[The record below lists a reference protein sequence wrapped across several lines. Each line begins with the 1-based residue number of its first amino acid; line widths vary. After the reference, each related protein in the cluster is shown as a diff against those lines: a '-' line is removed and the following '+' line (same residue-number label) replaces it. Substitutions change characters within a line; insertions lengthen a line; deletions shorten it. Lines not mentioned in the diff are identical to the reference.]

1 MFPYLKFLSKYW
13 QKEKGKIA
21 LIFVFVILS
30 QSLSLL
36 EPFFFATI
44 VSKYL
49 GQPQSFPSQAIFFKS
64 LTLIVVAWVAVAFG
78 GRTFKNLQSYF
89 VGTVADRI
97 GIGVLENAYNH
108 VLALPMSF
116 HSQEKAGEVFRKL
129 SKARDD
135 ITALFQVLFDKIFQN
150 AFSIVVVFGI
160 VFWKSWRMG
169 VALFGFIPLFFLV
182 TWFFTRR
189 IKKTQIEIN
198 KINENLFGSSFEAVS
213 HIELVKAF
221 SSEKEEE
228 GHLRHDNALQH
239 MRLKKKTVAYQM
251 LAFAQGTVVNLARV
265 VLLWWGAVLCFRG
278 ELSFANAI
286 LFNFYSFAVYQPLY
300 DLGDIYTKYGEGV
313 AAVDRL
319 QSVLDE
325 PVTIKDLP
333 GATRVEKLRGKV
345 EFRNVSF
352 DYGLRG
358 SPPAKEEYPATA
370 GGGGISKGSTTPSRQ
385 GGTPLLSQEGNTA
398 APRSILR
405 NISFIVEPGKKLALV
420 GQTGSGKS
428 TIIKLLLRF
437 YEPTS
442 GEILLDGKP
451 IQDYNI
457 ESLHK
462 RIGLVLQDNVLFNTS
477 IAQNIS
483 YGTFDATE
491 KMIEDAAQRASLQPF
506 LAKLS
511 AGLMTKVGERGLM
524 VSGGEKQ
531 RVAIA
536 RSIIKRPD
544 ILVFDEATSAL
555 DSHTEEEI
563 RKSILEVSKGVT
575 TITVAHRFATVIDSD
590 EIVLLVNGEITE
602 RGTHNQLLA
611 AEGTYSKIYNLQ
623 TQRQRAG
630 QELGEEV

>member
-1 MFPYLKFLSKYW
+1 MFPYIKFLSKYW

-49 GQPQSFPSQAIFFKS
+49 GQPQSFPSQAVFFKS

-97 GIGVLENAYNH
+97 GIRVLEHAYHH
-108 VLALPMSF
+108 VLELPMSF
-116 HSQEKAGEVFRKL
+116 HSSQKAGEVFRKL

-169 VALFGFIPLFFLV
+169 IALFGFIPLFFLV
-182 TWFFTRR
+182 TWFFTKR

-198 KINENLFGSSFEAVS
+198 KINENLFGGSFEAVS

-228 GHLRHDNALQH
+228 EHLRHDNAMQH
-239 MRLKKKTVAYQM
+239 VRLKKKTVSYQM

-319 QSVLDE
+319 QSVMDE
-325 PVTIKDLP
+325 PVTIRNME
-333 GATRVEKLRGKV
+333 GAIKVEKLQGKV

-352 DYGLRG
+352 DYGLRD

-370 GGGGISKGSTTPSRQ
+370 GGGGITKSDTTPSAIAATPPRQ
-385 GGTPLLSQEGNTA
+385 GGE
-398 APRSILR
+398 APRSILKS
-405 NISFIVEPGKKLALV
+405 ISFIVEPGKKLALV

-611 AEGTYSKIYNLQ
+611 KGGTYSKIYNLQ
-623 TQRQRAG
+623 TQRQKAG

>member
-13 QKEKGKIA
+13 QKEKGKIT

-49 GQPQSFPSQAIFFKS
+49 GQPQSFPSQAVFFKS

-97 GIGVLENAYNH
+97 GIGVLEHAYNH
-108 VLALPMSF
+108 VLALPMAF

-135 ITALFQVLFDKIFQN
+135 ITALFQVIFDKIFQN

-169 VALFGFIPLFFLV
+169 VALFGFIPVFFLV
-182 TWFFTRR
+182 TWIFTKR
-189 IKKTQIEIN
+189 IKKTQVEIN

-228 GHLRHDNALQH
+228 DHLRHDNAMQH
-239 MRLKKKTVAYQM
+239 LRLKKKTVAYQG

-300 DLGDIYTKYGEGV
+300 DLGDIYSKYGEGI

-325 PVTIKDLP
+325 PVTIKNLS
-333 GATRVEKLRGKV
+333 GAIKVEKLLGKV
-345 EFRNVSF
+345 EFKNVSF
-352 DYGLRG
+352 DYGQTRINMDTKTDKHEL
-358 SPPAKEEYPATA
+358 E
-370 GGGGISKGSTTPSRQ
+370 Q
-385 GGTPLLSQEGNTA
+385 
-398 APRSILR
+398 PRAILK
-405 NISFIVEPGKKLALV
+405 NISFVVEPGKKLALV

-428 TIIKLLLRF
+428 TVIKLLLRF

-442 GEILLDGKP
+442 GEILLDGRL
-451 IQDYNI
+451 IESYDI

-462 RIGLVLQDNVLFNTS
+462 RIGLVLQDNVLFNTT
-477 IAQNIS
+477 IAKNIS
-483 YGTFDATE
+483 YGTFDASN

-511 AGLMTKVGERGLM
+511 AGLLTKVGERGLM

-544 ILVFDEATSAL
+544 ILIFDEATSAL

-575 TITVAHRFATVIDSD
+575 SITVAHRFATVIDSD
-590 EIVLLVNGEITE
+590 EIILLVNGEITE
-602 RGTHNQLLA
+602 RGTHNQLL
-611 AEGTYSKIYNLQ
+611 EKSGTYSKIYNLQ

-630 QELGEEV
+630 QELGEEI

>member
-1 MFPYLKFLSKYW
+1 MFPYIKFLSQYW
-13 QKEKGKIA
+13 QKERGKIA

-49 GQPQSFPSQAIFFKS
+49 GSPQSFPSQAIFFKS
-64 LTLIVVAWVAVAFG
+64 LTLIVVAWIAVAFG

-97 GIGVLENAYNH
+97 GIGVLERAYSH
-108 VLALPMSF
+108 VLELPMAF
-116 HSQEKAGEVFRKL
+116 HSQQKAGEVFRKL

-160 VFWKSWRMG
+160 VFYKSWRMG
-169 VALFGFIPLFFLV
+169 VALFGFVPLFFII
-182 TWFFTRR
+182 TWLFTKR

-221 SSEKEEE
+221 SSEREERD
-228 GHLRHDNALQH
+228 HLQHDNRLQH
-239 MRLKKKTVAYQM
+239 VRLKKKTVSYQA

-278 ELSFANAI
+278 LLSFSNAI

-300 DLGDIYTKYGEGV
+300 DLGDIYTKYGEGI

-325 PVTIKDLP
+325 PVTIKNSTN
-333 GATRVEKLRGKV
+333 ATKVEKLQGRV

-352 DYGLRG
+352 DYGKTL
-358 SPPAKEEYPATA
+358 
-370 GGGGISKGSTTPSRQ
+370 I
-385 GGTPLLSQEGNTA
+385 NTNGQTDGHEFNEA
-398 APRSILR
+398 RPILH
-405 NISFIVEPGKKLALV
+405 NVSFLVEPGKKLALV

-428 TIIKLLLRF
+428 TVIKLLLRF
-437 YEPTS
+437 YEPIS
-442 GEILLDGKP
+442 GEILIDNRP
-451 IQDYNI
+451 IADYDV

-462 RIGLVLQDNVLFNTS
+462 RIGLVLQDNVLFNTT
-477 IAQNIS
+477 IADNIR
-483 YGTFDATE
+483 YGTFEAPE
-491 KMIEDAAQRASLQPF
+491 ESVKDAAQRASLQPF
-506 LAKLS
+506 LAKL
-511 AGLMTKVGERGLM
+511 ADGLFTKVGERGLM

-531 RVAIA
+531 RIAIA

-544 ILVFDEATSAL
+544 ILIFDEATSAL

-575 TITVAHRFATVIDSD
+575 SITVAHRFATVIDSD
-590 EIVLLVNGEITE
+590 EIVLLVNGEIHE
-602 RGTHNQLLA
+602 RGTHTQLLNKGG
-611 AEGTYSKIYNLQ
+611 EYFRIYNLQ
-623 TQRQRAG
+623 TQRQKAG
-630 QELGEEV
+630 QELGEEA

>member
-1 MFPYLKFLSKYW
+1 M
-13 QKEKGKIA
+13 
-21 LIFVFVILS
+21 IFVFVILS

-49 GQPQSFPSQAIFFKS
+49 GQPQSFPSQAVFFKS

-97 GIGVLENAYNH
+97 GIGVLEHAYNH
-108 VLALPMSF
+108 VLALPMAF

-135 ITALFQVLFDKIFQN
+135 ITALFQVIFDKIFQN

-169 VALFGFIPLFFLV
+169 VALFGFIPVFFLV
-182 TWFFTRR
+182 TWIFTKR
-189 IKKTQIEIN
+189 IKKTQVEIN

-228 GHLRHDNALQH
+228 DHLRHDNAMQH
-239 MRLKKKTVAYQM
+239 LRLKKKTVAYQG
-251 LAFAQGTVVNLARV
+251 LAFVQGTVVNLARV

-300 DLGDIYTKYGEGV
+300 DLGDIYSKYGEGI

-325 PVTIKDLP
+325 SVTIKNLP
-333 GATRVEKLRGKV
+333 GAIKVEKLLGKV
-345 EFRNVSF
+345 EFKNVSF
-352 DYGLRG
+352 DYGQTR
-358 SPPAKEEYPATA
+358 
-370 GGGGISKGSTTPSRQ
+370 I
-385 GGTPLLSQEGNTA
+385 NTDTKTDKHELEQ
-398 APRSILR
+398 PRAILK
-405 NISFIVEPGKKLALV
+405 NISFVVEPGKKLALV

-428 TIIKLLLRF
+428 TVIKLLLRF

-442 GEILLDGKP
+442 GEILLDDRP
-451 IQDYNI
+451 IESYDI

-462 RIGLVLQDNVLFNTS
+462 RIGLVLQDNVLFNTT
-477 IAQNIS
+477 IAKNIS
-483 YGTFDATE
+483 YGTFDASD

-511 AGLMTKVGERGLM
+511 AGLLTKVGERGLM

-544 ILVFDEATSAL
+544 ILIFDEATSAL

-575 TITVAHRFATVIDSD
+575 SITVAHRFATVIDSD
-590 EIVLLVNGEITE
+590 EIILLVNGEITE
-602 RGTHNQLLA
+602 RGTHNQLL
-611 AEGTYSKIYNLQ
+611 EKSGTYSKIYNLQ

>member
-1 MFPYLKFLSKYW
+1 MFFYLKFLSKYW

-30 QSLSLL
+30 QSFSLA

-49 GQPQSFPSQAIFFKS
+49 GQPQSFPSQAVFFKS
-64 LTLIVVAWVAVAFG
+64 LTLIVVAWIGVAFA

-97 GIGVLENAYNH
+97 GIRVLEHAYSH

-135 ITALFQVLFDKIFQN
+135 ITALFSVMFDKIFQN
-150 AFSIVVVFGI
+150 SFSIVVVFGI

-182 TWFFTRR
+182 TWIFTKR

-228 GHLRHDNALQH
+228 GHLRHDNAMQH
-239 MRLKKKTVAYQM
+239 LRLKKKTVSYQG

-265 VLLWWGAVLCFRG
+265 VLLWWGAVLSFRG
-278 ELSFANAI
+278 LLSFSSAI

-300 DLGDIYTKYGEGV
+300 DLGDIYTKYGEGI

-319 QSVLDE
+319 QSVLNE
-325 PVTIKDLP
+325 PVTIKDALN
-333 GATRVEKLRGKV
+333 AIKIDKLQGKV
-345 EFRNVSF
+345 EFKNVSF
-352 DYGLRG
+352 DYGRTQINTDAKTDEHG
-358 SPPAKEEYPATA
+358 SN
-370 GGGGISKGSTTPSRQ
+370 Q
-385 GGTPLLSQEGNTA
+385 
-398 APRSILR
+398 PRPILK
-405 NISFIVEPGKKLALV
+405 NISFVVEPGKKLALV
-420 GQTGSGKS
+420 GQTGSGK
-428 TIIKLLLRF
+428 TTVIKLMLRF
-437 YEPTS
+437 YEPTA
-442 GEILLDGKP
+442 GEILLDGKS
-451 IQDYNI
+451 IQDYDT

-462 RIGLVLQDNVLFNTS
+462 RIGLVLQDNVLFNTT
-477 IAQNIS
+477 IADNIR
-483 YGTFDATE
+483 YGTFDAPDADVA
-491 KMIEDAAQRASLQPF
+491 DAAQRASLQPF

-511 AGLMTKVGERGLM
+511 QGLLTKVGERGLM

-544 ILVFDEATSAL
+544 ILIFDEATSAL

-590 EIVLLVNGEITE
+590 EIILLVNGEIKE
-602 RGTHNQLLA
+602 RGTHSQLLA
-611 AEGTYSKIYNLQ
+611 KGCEYARIYNLQ

-630 QELGEEV
+630 MELGEEI

>member
-1 MFPYLKFLSKYW
+1 M
-13 QKEKGKIA
+13 A
-21 LIFVFVILS
+21 
-30 QSLSLL
+30 
-36 EPFFFATI
+36 
-44 VSKYL
+44 
-49 GQPQSFPSQAIFFKS
+49 
-64 LTLIVVAWVAVAFG
+64 
-78 GRTFKNLQSYF
+78 
-89 VGTVADRI
+89 
-97 GIGVLENAYNH
+97 
-108 VLALPMSF
+108 F

-135 ITALFQVLFDKIFQN
+135 ITALFAVLFDKIFQN
-150 AFSIVVVFGI
+150 AFSLVVVFGI

-182 TWFFTRR
+182 TWIFTKR
-189 IKKTQIEIN
+189 IKKTQIQIN
-198 KINENLFGSSFEAVS
+198 KINENMFGSSFEAVS

-228 GHLRHDNALQH
+228 EHLRHDNAMQH
-239 MRLKKKTVAYQM
+239 VRLKKKTVSYQA

-278 ELSFANAI
+278 SLSFANAI

-300 DLGDIYTKYGEGV
+300 DLGDIYTKYGEGI

-325 PVTIKDLP
+325 PVTIRNSENAIK
-333 GATRVEKLRGKV
+333 VEKLQGKV
-345 EFRNVSF
+345 EFKDVSFNYGISENRKSDSSDLRPPTSEMARSILKNVSF
-352 DYGLRG
+352 
-358 SPPAKEEYPATA
+358 T
-370 GGGGISKGSTTPSRQ
+370 
-385 GGTPLLSQEGNTA
+385 
-398 APRSILR
+398 
-405 NISFIVEPGKKLALV
+405 VEPGKKLALV

-428 TIIKLLLRF
+428 TAIKLLLRF

-442 GEILLDGKP
+442 GEILLDDKP
-451 IQDYNI
+451 IQDYDI

-462 RIGLVLQDNVLFNTS
+462 RIGLVLQDNVLFNTT
-477 IAQNIS
+477 IAQNIR
-483 YGTFDATE
+483 YGTFEAPE
-491 KMIEDAAQRASLQPF
+491 ESVVDAAQRASLQPF

-511 AGLMTKVGERGLM
+511 QGLLTKVGERGLM

-544 ILVFDEATSAL
+544 ILIFDEATSAL

-602 RGTHNQLLA
+602 RGTHNQLLQKGG
-611 AEGTYSKIYNLQ
+611 EYSRIYNLQ

-630 QELGEEV
+630 QELGEEE

>member
-1 MFPYLKFLSKYW
+1 MFPYIKFLSEYW

-49 GQPQSFPSQAIFFKS
+49 GAPQSFPSQAVFFKS
-64 LTLIVVAWVAVAFG
+64 LTLIVVAWIAVAFG

-97 GIGVLENAYNH
+97 GIGVLERAYTH

-169 VALFGFIPLFFLV
+169 IALFGFIPLFFLV
-182 TWFFTRR
+182 TWFFTGR

-221 SSEKEEE
+221 SSEREEE

-239 MRLKKKTVAYQM
+239 VRLKKKTVSYQS

-300 DLGDIYTKYGEGV
+300 DLGDIYSKYGEGI

-325 PVTIKDLP
+325 PITIKNSP
-333 GATRVEKLRGKV
+333 NAIKVEKLLGRV
-345 EFRNVSF
+345 EFKGVSF
-352 DYGLRG
+352 WYDVPGVGAGLK
-358 SPPAKEEYPATA
+358 PAPT
-370 GGGGISKGSTTPSRQ
+370 GHRQ
-385 GGTPLLSQEGNTA
+385 
-398 APRSILR
+398 ILKD
-405 NISFIVEPGKKLALV
+405 ISFVVEPGKKLALV

-451 IQDYNI
+451 IVDYDI

-462 RIGLVLQDNVLFNTS
+462 RIGLVLQDNVLFNSS
-477 IAQNIS
+477 IADNIR
-483 YGTFDATE
+483 YGTFEAPE
-491 KMIEDAAQRASLQPF
+491 ESVADAAQRASLQPF

-511 AGLMTKVGERGLM
+511 QGLLTKVGERGLM

-544 ILVFDEATSAL
+544 ILIFDEATSAL

-563 RKSILEVSKGVT
+563 RRSILEVSKGVT

-590 EIVLLVNGEITE
+590 EIILLVNGEIHE
-602 RGTHNQLLA
+602 RGTHDQLLTKGG
-611 AEGTYSKIYNLQ
+611 EYSRIYNLQ

-630 QELGEEV
+630 EELGEEM